1 MIMKSVHVV
10 VSGRVQGVFFRAET
24 ENKATS
30 LDLTG
35 WVRNLPDGK
44 VDAVFEGEEENVN
57 VMINWCR
64 KGPRFASVTN
74 LEVVEKA
81 YQGEFQNFSIRY

>member
-1 MIMKSVHVV
+1 MSMKRVHVV

-24 ENKATS
+24 ESKAVS
-30 LDLTG
+30 LNLTG

-44 VDAVFEGEEENVN
+44 VDAVFEGEENNVN
-57 VMINWCR
+57 IMIGWCR

-74 LEVVEKA
+74 IEVMEEP
-81 YQGEFQNFSIRY
+81 YQGESQNFSIRY